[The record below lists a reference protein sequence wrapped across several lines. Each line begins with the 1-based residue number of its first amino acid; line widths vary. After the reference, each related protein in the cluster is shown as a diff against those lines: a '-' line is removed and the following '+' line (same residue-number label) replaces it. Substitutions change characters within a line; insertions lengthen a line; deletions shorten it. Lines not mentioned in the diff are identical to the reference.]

1 MRELRGAQRLLD
13 PGDGAAIEVPAE
25 RLADAYAIWLDRPQK
40 EEAPRGSSPASDLLL
55 AALRTRKRVLF
66 EVALA
71 TLLSSVLAVATSFF
85 ALQVFDRVIPSF
97 AYATLWAL
105 AGVVGVLIS
114 FDFVLRLIRARLFD
128 RISRDVDEEVSV
140 SVFNALAGVRLDAR
154 PAAVGT
160 LAAQV
165 AGLETA
171 RAFFASTALFAL
183 AELPFAVMFVAVIAF
198 IAGPIAWIYVAVA
211 LVAAAGALVAY
222 YRLRSLS
229 RRQLQAGYQR
239 NGLLVESIH
248 GAETIKAF
256 GAGWRFSERWREMTV
271 EIAQMSMEARTA
283 ITTAATLATALAAG
297 AYVGVVVMGVYL
309 IEAGQLTLGGLIA
322 STILGNRVVGPI
334 VSGVNLIAQAQQ
346 AAQSLRA
353 VDVVLALPPER
364 DPAIEPLAPA
374 GIGHTIGLE
383 GARFFYSK
391 VPVPQVDVPALHIA
405 EGERVVLVGPPGSGK
420 STLLRLLSGMYRPAD
435 GRMLLG
441 GVDASL
447 LDPELVRNRISFLPQ
462 EVQLFRG
469 TLRENLVLGAG
480 VSDDLLLSVVQDL
493 GLDHLVRDHPRGL
506 DRDIAEGGTGLSGGQ
521 RQLAGLARLMLR
533 RPRVWLLDEPTSGLD
548 PVFEAR
554 ALAALGRALAPTDT
568 LVIATHR
575 PAVIPFARRIIVMQR
590 GRILRDGDRETVLTA
605 PRTTGERN
613 VGGL

>member
-1 MRELRGAQRLLD
+1 
-13 PGDGAAIEVPAE
+13 
-25 RLADAYAIWLDRPQK
+25 
-40 EEAPRGSSPASDLLL
+40 
-55 AALRTRKRVLF
+55 
-66 EVALA
+66 
-71 TLLSSVLAVATSFF
+71 
-85 ALQVFDRVIPSF
+85 
-97 AYATLWAL
+97 
-105 AGVVGVLIS
+105 
-114 FDFVLRLIRARLFD
+114 
-128 RISRDVDEEVSV
+128 
-140 SVFNALAGVRLDAR
+140 
-154 PAAVGT
+154 
-160 LAAQV
+160 
-165 AGLETA
+165 
-171 RAFFASTALFAL
+171 
-183 AELPFAVMFVAVIAF
+183 
-198 IAGPIAWIYVAVA
+198 
-211 LVAAAGALVAY
+211 
-222 YRLRSLS
+222 
-229 RRQLQAGYQR
+229 
-239 NGLLVESIH
+239 
-248 GAETIKAF
+248 
-256 GAGWRFSERWREMTV
+256 
-271 EIAQMSMEARTA
+271 
-283 ITTAATLATALAAG
+283 
-297 AYVGVVVMGVYL
+297 MGVYL